1 MEPIK
6 YRQRT
11 CEDREKTGAFLA
23 AQRVGVLALPDE
35 EYPYAVPL
43 NYIWKD
49 GCVYFHG
56 AGAGKKVR
64 LLEAEPNVSFTVYH
78 EYGTVTDAVPC
89 HADTSYFSVM
99 LFGKAERVRDFSEA
113 AAALQAL
120 VERFLPGFYKQKL
133 GPALVEKY
141 RSGVDSMPVA
151 VYRIRP
157 AHLSAKENAPEGQP
171 IFHPQA

>member
-6 YRQRT
+6 YRQRA
-11 CEDREKTGAFLA
+11 CEDGAKIDAFLA
-23 AQRVGVLALPDE
+23 AQRVGVLALPDA

-89 HADTSYFSVM
+89 HADTAYFSVM
-99 LFGKAERVRDFSEA
+99 VFGKAARVTDAAEA
-113 AAALQAL
+113 AGALQAL
-120 VERFLPGFYKQKL
+120 VERFLPGFYQQKI

-151 VYRIRP
+151 VYCVRP
-157 AHLSAKENAPEGQP
+157 VHRTAKENAPEGQP
-171 IFHPQA
+171 IFAPQK